1 MQEKRPTNGADGTNL
16 VAPLPVITGIVRLAV
31 CVMDGAA
38 ASRSIA
44 KKIQSVTPLSVYACT
59 IRRRFQQS
67 GIPEKRPL
75 LRLPWME
82 TTGICTANGVMN
94 GGHGQRNEMD
104 NSRPHVTRN
113 VRDFFLAHQIELLPL
128 TIFPDQSQIEYVR
141 PMLAEQLIRDTP
153 PIGTPYQLWQ
163 YEEATWTTVLQGY
176 IQALLNLCRYMQQHT
191 LAASLTTDF
200 VIILKSEEV
209 VILIV

>member
-94 GGHGQRNEMD
+94 GGHGQRNEMALCLLM
-104 NSRPHVTRN
+104 NPTSVCNITR
-113 VRDFFLAHQIELLPL
+113 FGFELG
-128 TIFPDQSQIEYVR
+128 DR
-141 PMLAEQLIRDTP
+141 MLNRCVMLRHTGPTP
-153 PIGTPYQLWQ
+153 SIM
-163 YEEATWTTVLQGY
+163 V
-176 IQALLNLCRYMQQHT
+176 
-191 LAASLTTDF
+191 
-200 VIILKSEEV
+200 
-209 VILIV
+209 